1 MPSIPAPAPGPVVIA
16 IDPHKAS
23 WTAVAVD
30 TRLQPVASIRVPV
43 NRDGY
48 RQLRR
53 FARRWPDASWAIEGA
68 AGLGAPLTTRLAAD
82 GVQAV
87 NVPAK
92 LARRVRLLSTGH
104 GRKTDVADALS
115 VGIAALTATRL
126 NTAVIDEAVAALRAV
141 TEHRDDLVR
150 TRTQTVNRLHV
161 LLGQLIP
168 SGLPRKLTAETAAA
182 ALRTIRPRTLLAR
195 TVRRLAVELLAELR
209 RLDRRITEATATLSA
224 AVAASGTTLTELHGI
239 GDVMAAKILARTGPV
254 SRFRSESA
262 FASFCGVAP
271 IEVSSGDVQ
280 RHRLSRAGDRQLNYA
295 LHVMAMTQTQR
306 PTPGREYYQRKR
318 AAGKTHKE
326 AMRCLK
332 RRLAD
337 VVFRTIVKDTE
348 TSLLPTA

>member
-1 MPSIPAPAPGPVVIA
+1 MPFVPDLASGPVVIA

-48 RQLRR
+48 RQLWR
-53 FARRWPDASWAIEGA
+53 FARRWPEASWAIEGA

-92 LARRVRLLSTGH
+92 LARRVRSLSTGH
-104 GRKTDVADALS
+104 GRKTDEADALS
-115 VGIAALTATRL
+115 VGTAALTATRL
-126 NTAVIDEAVAALRAV
+126 NATVIDEALAALRAV

-150 TRTQTVNRLHV
+150 TRTQTVKRVHV
-161 LLGQLIP
+161 LLAQLIP

-195 TVRRLAVELLAELR
+195 TLRRLAVELLTDLR

-224 AVAASGTTLTELHGI
+224 AVTASGTTLTQLHGV
-239 GDVMAAKILARTGPV
+239 GDVMAAKILAQTGSV

-306 PTPGREYYQRKR
+306 PTSGRDYQRKR
-318 AAGKTHKE
+318 AARKTHRE

-337 VVFRTIVKDTE
+337 VIFRTMLKDTE
-348 TSLLPTA
+348 TSLLPTP

>member
-1 MPSIPAPAPGPVVIA
+1 VVIA